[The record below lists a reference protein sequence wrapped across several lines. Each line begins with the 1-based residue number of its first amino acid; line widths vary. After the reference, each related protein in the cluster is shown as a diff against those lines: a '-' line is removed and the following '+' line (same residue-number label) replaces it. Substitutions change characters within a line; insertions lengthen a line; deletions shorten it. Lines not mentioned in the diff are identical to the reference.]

1 MNEIKNPKISNRLK
15 KCADLVSCG
24 SKIADIGTDHAYIPI
39 YLMLQRKISHAIAC
53 DIGEGPLK
61 NAEKNIKSYG
71 FEKDIETRL
80 SDGFLNIKENEAD
93 EIIIAGMGGNM
104 ISNILRDC
112 PWENKH
118 TKRFILN
125 PMKYEEKLHEF
136 LFSNGYEIQNEI
148 AVKCSGKSYLI
159 IDARFTG
166 KIYTPLAHELYIG
179 KLEKNLDEHA
189 FELIKKQIKNIE
201 NHRIGAH
208 AECNFKKERYF
219 DEIHTYLSN
228 ILKRRNSRG

>member
-1 MNEIKNPKISNRLK
+1 MNKIKNFKISNRLK

-61 NAEKNIKSYG
+61 NAEKNIKNYG
-71 FEKDIETRL
+71 FENNIETRL
-80 SDGFLNIKENEAD
+80 SDGFSNIKENEAD

-104 ISNILRDC
+104 ISNILNNC
-112 PWENKH
+112 PWKNKFK
-118 TKRFILN
+118 KRFILN

-159 IDARFTG
+159 IDAHFTG
-166 KIYTPLAHELYIG
+166 EKYIPLPHELYIG
-179 KLEKNLDEHA
+179 KLENNLDEHA
-189 FELIKKQIKNIE
+189 FGLIKKQIKNIE
-201 NHRIGAH
+201 NHRLGAH
-208 AECNFKKERYF
+208 AERDFRKEQYF
-219 DEIHTYLSN
+219 NEIRTYLTN
-228 ILKRRNSRG
+228 ILKKEN

>member
-1 MNEIKNPKISNRLK
+1 MNKIKNFKISNRLK

-61 NAEKNIKSYG
+61 NAEKNIKNYG
-71 FEKDIETRL
+71 FENNIETRL
-80 SDGFLNIKENEAD
+80 SDGFSNIKENEAD

-104 ISNILRDC
+104 ISNILNYC
-112 PWENKH
+112 PWKNKFK
-118 TKRFILN
+118 KRFILN

-159 IDARFTG
+159 IDAHFTG
-166 KIYTPLAHELYIG
+166 EKYNPLPHELYIG
-179 KLEKNLDEHA
+179 KLENNLDEHA
-189 FELIKKQIKNIE
+189 FGLIKKQIKNIE
-201 NHRIGAH
+201 NHRLGAH
-208 AECNFKKERYF
+208 AERDFRKEQYF
-219 DEIHTYLSN
+219 DEIRTYLTN
-228 ILKRRNSRG
+228 ILKKEN

>member
-1 MNEIKNPKISNRLK
+1 MNKIKNFKISNRLK

-61 NAEKNIKSYG
+61 NAEKNIKNYG
-71 FEKDIETRL
+71 FENNIETRL
-80 SDGFLNIKENEAD
+80 SDGFSNIKENEAD

-104 ISNILRDC
+104 ISNILNNC
-112 PWENKH
+112 PWKNKYK
-118 TKRFILN
+118 KRFILN

-159 IDARFTG
+159 IDAHFTG
-166 KIYTPLAHELYIG
+166 EKYNPLPHELYIG
-179 KLEKNLDEHA
+179 KLENNLDEHA
-189 FELIKKQIKNIE
+189 FGLIKKQIKNIE
-201 NHRIGAH
+201 NHRLGAH
-208 AECNFKKERYF
+208 AERDFRKEQYF
-219 DEIHTYLSN
+219 NEIRTYLTN
-228 ILKRRNSRG
+228 ILEKEN

>member
-1 MNEIKNPKISNRLK
+1 M
-15 KCADLVSCG
+15 KCL
-24 SKIADIGTDHAYIPI
+24 
-39 YLMLQRKISHAIAC
+39 
-53 DIGEGPLK
+53 
-61 NAEKNIKSYG
+61 EKNIKSYG

-112 PWENKH
+112 SWENKH

-228 ILKRRNSRG
+228 ILKRRNSRD

>member
-1 MNEIKNPKISNRLK
+1 MNKIKNFKISNRLK

-61 NAEKNIKSYG
+61 NAEKNIKNYG
-71 FEKDIETRL
+71 FENNIETRL
-80 SDGFLNIKENEAD
+80 SDGFSNIKENEAD

-104 ISNILRDC
+104 ISNILNNC
-112 PWENKH
+112 PWKNKFK
-118 TKRFILN
+118 KRFILN

-148 AVKCSGKSYLI
+148 AVKCSGKPYLI
-159 IDARFTG
+159 IDAHFTG
-166 KIYTPLAHELYIG
+166 EKYNPLPHELYIG
-179 KLEKNLDEHA
+179 KLENNLDEHA
-189 FELIKKQIKNIE
+189 FGLIKKQIKNIE
-201 NHRIGAH
+201 NHRLGAH
-208 AECNFKKERYF
+208 AERDFRKEQYF
-219 DEIHTYLSN
+219 DEIRTYLTN
-228 ILKRRNSRG
+228 ILKKEN

>member
-1 MNEIKNPKISNRLK
+1 MNKIKNFKISNRLK

-61 NAEKNIKSYG
+61 NAEKNIKNYG
-71 FEKDIETRL
+71 FENNIETRL
-80 SDGFLNIKENEAD
+80 SDGFSNIKENEAD

-104 ISNILRDC
+104 ISNILNNC
-112 PWENKH
+112 PWKNKFK
-118 TKRFILN
+118 KRFILN

-159 IDARFTG
+159 IDAHFTG
-166 KIYTPLAHELYIG
+166 EKYNPLPHELYIG
-179 KLEKNLDEHA
+179 KLENNLDEHA
-189 FELIKKQIKNIE
+189 FGLIKKQIKNIE
-201 NHRIGAH
+201 NHRLGAH
-208 AECNFKKERYF
+208 AERDFRKEQYF
-219 DEIHTYLSN
+219 DEIRTYLTN
-228 ILKRRNSRG
+228 ILKKEN

>member
-1 MNEIKNPKISNRLK
+1 MNKIKNFKISNRLK

-61 NAEKNIKSYG
+61 NAEKNIKNYG
-71 FEKDIETRL
+71 FENNIETRL
-80 SDGFLNIKENEAD
+80 SDGFSNIKENEAD

-104 ISNILRDC
+104 ISNILNNC
-112 PWENKH
+112 PWKNKFK
-118 TKRFILN
+118 KRFILN

-159 IDARFTG
+159 IDAHFTG
-166 KIYTPLAHELYIG
+166 EKYNPLPHELYIG
-179 KLEKNLDEHA
+179 KLENNLDEHA
-189 FELIKKQIKNIE
+189 FGLIKKQIKNIE
-201 NHRIGAH
+201 NHRLGAH
-208 AECNFKKERYF
+208 AERDFRKEQYF
-219 DEIHTYLSN
+219 DEIRTYLTN
-228 ILKRRNSRG
+228 ILEKEN

>member
-1 MNEIKNPKISNRLK
+1 MDKIKNFKISNRLR
-15 KCADLVSCG
+15 KCADMVSRN

-39 YLMLQRKISHAIAC
+39 YLLLQKKISYAIAC

-71 FEKDIETRL
+71 LENDIETRL

-93 EIIIAGMGGNM
+93 EIVIAGMGGNM
-104 ISNILRDC
+104 ISNILNNC
-112 PWENKH
+112 PWENKYE
-118 TKRFILN
+118 KRFILN

-148 AVKCSGKSYLI
+148 AVKCCGKSYLI

-166 KIYTPLAHELYIG
+166 KKYNPLTHELYIG
-179 KLEKNLDEHA
+179 KLEKNLDENA
-189 FELIKKQIKNIE
+189 FELIRKQIKNIE
-201 NHRIGAH
+201 NHRLGAH
-208 AECNFKKERYF
+208 SECNFRKEQYF
-219 DEIHTYLSN
+219 NEILTHLTN
-228 ILKRRNSRG
+228 ILKKEK

>member
-1 MNEIKNPKISNRLK
+1 MNKIKNFKISNRLK

-61 NAEKNIKSYG
+61 NAEKNIKNYG
-71 FEKDIETRL
+71 FENNIETRL
-80 SDGFLNIKENEAD
+80 SDGFSNIKENEAD

-104 ISNILRDC
+104 ISNILNNC
-112 PWENKH
+112 PWKNKYK
-118 TKRFILN
+118 KRFILN

-159 IDARFTG
+159 IDAHFTG
-166 KIYTPLAHELYIG
+166 EKYNPLPHELYIG
-179 KLEKNLDEHA
+179 KLENNLDEHA
-189 FELIKKQIKNIE
+189 FGLIKKQIKNIE
-201 NHRIGAH
+201 NHRLGAH
-208 AECNFKKERYF
+208 AERDFRKEQYF
-219 DEIHTYLSN
+219 DEIRTYLTN
-228 ILKRRNSRG
+228 ILEKEN

>member
-1 MNEIKNPKISNRLK
+1 MNKIKNFKISNRLK

-61 NAEKNIKSYG
+61 NAEKNIKNYG
-71 FEKDIETRL
+71 FENNIETRL
-80 SDGFLNIKENEAD
+80 SDGFSNIKENEAD

-104 ISNILRDC
+104 ISNILNNC
-112 PWENKH
+112 PWKNKFK
-118 TKRFILN
+118 KRFILN

-159 IDARFTG
+159 IDAHFTG
-166 KIYTPLAHELYIG
+166 EKYNPLPHELYIG
-179 KLEKNLDEHA
+179 KLENNLDEHA
-189 FELIKKQIKNIE
+189 FGLIKKQIKNIE
-201 NHRIGAH
+201 NHRLGAH
-208 AECNFKKERYF
+208 AERDFRKELYF
-219 DEIHTYLSN
+219 DVIRTYLTN
-228 ILKRRNSRG
+228 ILEKEN

>member
-1 MNEIKNPKISNRLK
+1 MNKIKNFKISNRLK

-61 NAEKNIKSYG
+61 NAEKNIKNYG
-71 FEKDIETRL
+71 FENNIEARL
-80 SDGFLNIKENEAD
+80 SDGFSNIKENEAD

-104 ISNILRDC
+104 ISNILNNC
-112 PWENKH
+112 PWKNKFK
-118 TKRFILN
+118 KRFILN

-159 IDARFTG
+159 IDAHFTG
-166 KIYTPLAHELYIG
+166 EKYNPLPHELYIG
-179 KLEKNLDEHA
+179 KLENNLDEHA
-189 FELIKKQIKNIE
+189 FGLIKKQIKNIE
-201 NHRIGAH
+201 NHRLGAH
-208 AECNFKKERYF
+208 AERDFRKEQYF
-219 DEIHTYLSN
+219 DEIRTYLTN
-228 ILKRRNSRG
+228 ILEKEN

>member
-1 MNEIKNPKISNRLK
+1 MNKIKNFKISNRLK

-61 NAEKNIKSYG
+61 NAEKNIKNYG
-71 FEKDIETRL
+71 FENNIETRL
-80 SDGFLNIKENEAD
+80 SDGFSNIKENEAD

-104 ISNILRDC
+104 ISNILNNC
-112 PWENKH
+112 PWKNKFK
-118 TKRFILN
+118 KRFILN

-136 LFSNGYEIQNEI
+136 LFSNGYEIQNEV

-159 IDARFTG
+159 IDAHFTG
-166 KIYTPLAHELYIG
+166 EKYNPLPHELYIG
-179 KLEKNLDEHA
+179 KLENNLDEHA
-189 FELIKKQIKNIE
+189 FGLIKKQIKNIE
-201 NHRIGAH
+201 NHRLGAH
-208 AECNFKKERYF
+208 AERDFRKEQYF
-219 DEIHTYLSN
+219 NEIRTYLTN
-228 ILKRRNSRG
+228 ILEKEN

>member
-1 MNEIKNPKISNRLK
+1 MNKIKNFKISNRLK

-61 NAEKNIKSYG
+61 NAEKNIKNYG
-71 FEKDIETRL
+71 FENNIETRL
-80 SDGFLNIKENEAD
+80 SDGFSNVKENEAD

-104 ISNILRDC
+104 ISNILNNC
-112 PWENKH
+112 PWKNKYK
-118 TKRFILN
+118 KRFILN

-159 IDARFTG
+159 IDAHFTG
-166 KIYTPLAHELYIG
+166 EKYNPLPHELYIG
-179 KLEKNLDEHA
+179 KLENNLDEHA
-189 FELIKKQIKNIE
+189 FGLIKKQIKNIE
-201 NHRIGAH
+201 NHRLGAH
-208 AECNFKKERYF
+208 AERDFRKEQYF
-219 DEIHTYLSN
+219 DEIRTYLTN
-228 ILKRRNSRG
+228 ILKKEN

>member
-1 MNEIKNPKISNRLK
+1 MNKIKNFKISNRLK

-61 NAEKNIKSYG
+61 NAEKNIKNYG
-71 FEKDIETRL
+71 FENNIETRL
-80 SDGFLNIKENEAD
+80 SDGFSNIKENEAD

-104 ISNILRDC
+104 ISNILNNC
-112 PWENKH
+112 PWKNKFK
-118 TKRFILN
+118 KRFILN

-136 LFSNGYEIQNEI
+136 LFSNGYEIQNEV

-159 IDARFTG
+159 IDAHFTG
-166 KIYTPLAHELYIG
+166 EKYSPLPHELYIG
-179 KLEKNLDEHA
+179 KLENNLDEHA
-189 FELIKKQIKNIE
+189 FGLIKKQIKNIE
-201 NHRIGAH
+201 NHRLGAH
-208 AECNFKKERYF
+208 AERDFRKEQYF
-219 DEIHTYLSN
+219 DEIRTYLTN
-228 ILKRRNSRG
+228 ILEKEN

>member
-1 MNEIKNPKISNRLK
+1 MNKIKNFKISNRLK

-61 NAEKNIKSYG
+61 NAEKNIKNYG
-71 FEKDIETRL
+71 FENNIETRL
-80 SDGFLNIKENEAD
+80 SDGFSNIKENEAD

-104 ISNILRDC
+104 ISNILNNC
-112 PWENKH
+112 PWKNKFK
-118 TKRFILN
+118 KRFILN

-159 IDARFTG
+159 IDAHFTG
-166 KIYTPLAHELYIG
+166 EKYSPLPHELYIG
-179 KLEKNLDEHA
+179 KLENNLDEHA
-189 FELIKKQIKNIE
+189 FGLIKKQIKNIE
-201 NHRIGAH
+201 NHRLGAH
-208 AECNFKKERYF
+208 AERDFRKEQYF
-219 DEIHTYLSN
+219 DEIRTYLTN
-228 ILKRRNSRG
+228 ILEKEN